1 MHGPLAPPLAAP
13 ESSGLRFFRSLSKI
27 RSIAVAGIS
36 VVNRP
41 RFEDSVG
48 QLRSPIIR
56 KFALTAPFVRA
67 DRGWTRIRGST
78 LPAAATL
85 RFGRPDWCQPFT
97 AISCFGLT

>member
-1 MHGPLAPPLAAP
+1 MLRDETRAIDSGWQKREARAPDMHGPLAPPLAAP

-67 DRGWTRIRGST
+67 DRG
-78 LPAAATL
+78 
-85 RFGRPDWCQPFT
+85 
-97 AISCFGLT
+97 